1 MTDFDYVDLHQLI
14 AYPRDHAPV
23 AHTVLPV
30 PGPFT
35 CERLT
40 KLSGI
45 GGFEQPIVDE
55 TLDPA
60 LDRLIEGGKF
70 FLRRRVKFNA
80 PGQDFV

>member
-1 MTDFDYVDLHQLI
+1 
-14 AYPRDHAPV
+14 
-23 AHTVLPV
+23 LPLPAGHELLSPLPHV
-30 PGPFT
+30 RLT
-35 CERLT
+35 RRKQEECERLT
-40 KLSGI
+40 RLSGI
-45 GGFEQPIVDE
+45 GGFEQPIPDE